1 MKNNE
6 QSTPIPEN
14 NTTLN
19 QDKNSTSEEISSNDN
34 TLLNNEKEE
43 VNAVDN
49 SEIVAK
55 KKREY
60 KNTNNKSDKTAI
72 SKDNTTLSEIE
83 PSEEKHQEEEIFI
96 EQAHYE
102 SMNKEELVQHI
113 EELVKGADTSIYK
126 TQIGLIKVAFHN
138 IQKEEKQLQLNEHIA
153 NGGTNENFTPIED
166 ELYARFNNAFAIYKA
181 SKAKQEIS
189 IEAEKQKNLIEKQ
202 KILDDL
208 KVLIDSEEE
217 LKKTYDAFKDLQERW
232 KIIGQVPQK
241 EKNDLWQSYHFLVE
255 KFFAKVKI
263 NKELKDLDLKKN
275 LELKISICDKT
286 EELMLEPSI
295 VKSFQLLQTYHDS
308 WKEVGPVPLDK
319 KDEIWQ
325 RFSSATEKINQ
336 RRQDFYLK
344 LREEQENNYVSKTSL
359 CEKVEQIIEPIP
371 TTPKEWQDKTNEIY
385 ELQKL
390 WKAIGYAPKKVNN
403 EIWNRFRN
411 AINLFFDKKK
421 EFYEKIKDEQTENYN
436 QKVNICIQAE
446 ALKTSTNWKKTTDE
460 LIRLQQ
466 EWKKTG
472 PVSQRF
478 SDKIWKRFRMAC
490 DEFFNSKSAYY
501 SNVDKN
507 EEENLK
513 QKQELIK
520 KINEY
525 QFGENNNEN
534 LEILKGFQHEW
545 VAIGHVPIK
554 SKDSIQNEFR
564 ETINK
569 QYDKL
574 KISSK
579 EKETLNYK
587 SRIEHLKEQPDS
599 KKIISKEINFIAT
612 KISSLN
618 NDIKLWENNIG
629 FFAKSKN
636 ADILKAELEKKMK
649 HSKNEITVL
658 TEKLKLL
665 RQMERA

>member
-14 NTTLN
+14 KSALN
-19 QDKNSTSEEISSNDN
+19 QDENSTSEEKSSTID
-34 TLLNNEKEE
+34 TSLNNEIDD
-43 VNAVDN
+43 VNENNNA
-49 SEIVAK
+49 EIVTK
-55 KKREY
+55 KKKDD
-60 KNTNNKSDKTAI
+60 KNSHKKSDKTEI
-72 SKDNTTLSEIE
+72 INEDSTLTETQPLKE
-83 PSEEKHQEEEIFI
+83 MHNEEEIII

-102 SMNKEELVQHI
+102 SMSKEELVQQI
-113 EELVKGADTSIYK
+113 EELVKGSNTSIYK

-138 IQKEEKQLQLNEHIA
+138 IQKEDKQQQLTEHIA

-166 ELYARFNNAFAIYKA
+166 ELYVRFNNAFAIYKE
-181 SKAKQEIS
+181 SKAKQEVN
-189 IEAEKQKNLIEKQ
+189 IEADKQKNLIEKQ

-208 KVLIDSEEE
+208 KILIESEEE
-217 LKKTYDAFKDLQERW
+217 LKKTYDAFKELQERW

-275 LELKISICDKT
+275 LELKTKICDKT

-295 VKSFQLLQTYHDS
+295 VKSFQLLQTYHES
-308 WKEVGPVPLDK
+308 WKEVGPVPPDK

-336 RRQDFYLK
+336 RRQDFYVK
-344 LREEQENNYVSKTSL
+344 LREEQENNYQTKISL
-359 CEKVEQIIEPIP
+359 CEKAEQIFEPIG
-371 TTPKEWQDKTNEIY
+371 TTPKEWQDKTNEIN

-390 WKAIGYAPKKVNN
+390 WKTIGYAPKKVNN
-403 EIWNRFRN
+403 EIWTRFKN

-421 EFYEKIKDEQTENYN
+421 DFYEKIKDEQTENYN
-436 QKVNICIQAE
+436 QKINICIQAE
-446 ALKTSTNWKKTTDE
+446 ALKDSNNWKKTTDE

-472 PVSQRF
+472 PVSQKF
-478 SDKIWKRFRMAC
+478 SDKIWKRFRAAC
-490 DEFFNSKSAYY
+490 DEFFNNKSAYF

-507 EEENLK
+507 EEDNLK
-513 QKQELIK
+513 FKQDLIK

-545 VAIGHVPIK
+545 AEIGHVPIK
-554 SKDSIQNEFR
+554 SKDAIQNEFR

-574 KISSK
+574 KISSN
-579 EKETLNYK
+579 EKVALNYK

-599 KKIISKEINFIAT
+599 KNIINKEINFIT
-612 KISSLN
+612 GKISSLN
-618 NDIKLWENNIG
+618 NDIMLWENNIG

-649 HSKNEITVL
+649 NTKNEITVL

>member
-574 KISSK
+574 KISSN

-636 ADILKAELEKKMK
+636 ADILKDELEKKMK

>member
-255 KFFAKVKI
+255 KYFAKVKI

-574 KISSK
+574 KISSN

>member
-371 TTPKEWQDKTNEIY
+371 TTPKEWQDKTNENY

-574 KISSK
+574 KISSN

>member
-14 NTTLN
+14 NATLN
-19 QDKNSTSEEISSNDN
+19 QDENSTSEEISSNNN

-60 KNTNNKSDKTAI
+60 KNTNNKSDKTTI
-72 SKDNTTLSEIE
+72 SKDNTSLSEIE

-189 IEAEKQKNLIEKQ
+189 IEAEKQKNLLEKQ

-286 EELMLEPSI
+286 EELMLEQSI

-325 RFSSATEKINQ
+325 RFSSATEKLNQ

-371 TTPKEWQDKTNEIY
+371 TTPKEWQEKTNEIN

-421 EFYEKIKDEQTENYN
+421 EFYETIKDEQTENYN

-478 SDKIWKRFRMAC
+478 SDKIWKRFRIAC
-490 DEFFNSKSAYY
+490 DEFFNNKSAYY

-513 QKQELIK
+513 QKQDLIK

-574 KISSK
+574 KISSN

-649 HSKNEITVL
+649 HSKNEIIVL

>member
-574 KISSK
+574 KISSN